1 MLPALR
7 SRNYRLYFLGQGLS
21 LIGTWTTQLA
31 TVWLVYHLTQSPL
44 MLGLVS
50 FTTQLPNLL
59 LSPFGGVLVDRWNH
73 RQTLLVTQTLAM
85 LQSFALAALAL
96 TGQIQVWQIFGL
108 ALFQGLINAVDIP
121 ARQAIVR
128 DLVEDRDTLM
138 NAIALNSSMVHSA
151 KLLGPAIGG
160 LIISA
165 VGAGYCFLID
175 GFSYAAVLLGLLAMR
190 IPIRHREK
198 SVLNITSVWQNL
210 LEGIRYILASAPIR
224 ALLLLVGIVSFCGLS
239 PTVVLP
245 IYAAHL
251 GLGAQAL
258 GLLMAAPGMG
268 ALLGSVMLMQRRG
281 IQGLG
286 RWVAFGPLLLGIS
299 MIGFAYSTSLWLSIF
314 LLVLIGLGTL
324 LQTAC
329 SNTIVQALVAD
340 DKRGRVMSFYMVA
353 FLGMM
358 ALGNLATGSLIDL
371 LGTATEVGLSG
382 VVCILASVLF
392 THQLSKLPGRLTD
405 LGQIP

>member
-151 KLLGPAIGG
+151 KLLLTWQLLSMHQQMLKTPY
-160 LIISA
+160 LLDKSA
-165 VGAGYCFLID
+165 FRLH
-175 GFSYAAVLLGLLAMR
+175 S
-190 IPIRHREK
+190 
-198 SVLNITSVWQNL
+198 
-210 LEGIRYILASAPIR
+210 
-224 ALLLLVGIVSFCGLS
+224 LLL
-239 PTVVLP
+239 
-245 IYAAHL
+245 
-251 GLGAQAL
+251 
-258 GLLMAAPGMG
+258 PG
-268 ALLGSVMLMQRRG
+268 
-281 IQGLG
+281 
-286 RWVAFGPLLLGIS
+286 
-299 MIGFAYSTSLWLSIF
+299 
-314 LLVLIGLGTL
+314 
-324 LQTAC
+324 
-329 SNTIVQALVAD
+329 
-340 DKRGRVMSFYMVA
+340 
-353 FLGMM
+353 
-358 ALGNLATGSLIDL
+358 
-371 LGTATEVGLSG
+371 
-382 VVCILASVLF
+382 
-392 THQLSKLPGRLTD
+392 
-405 LGQIP
+405 